1 MKRAMMIPFL
11 SWAAVSLMAVSAGA
25 IETPSNAPSAAA
37 KEGAD
42 LASKV
47 FSASDP
53 AAARAKLSAAERE
66 KFDQATMPA
75 SLEVSEK
82 KRVPVSGEE
91 GDAKA
96 GDQTAAAGSDCYGYN
111 QTFKRKAALG
121 NTLYT
126 YWQTTHVCRRGRHI
140 TSVRVTNAG
149 GETSTPGW
157 RIDKGPRVSTK
168 NVGWE
173 GRGNARYHFVLGVG
187 GWDIAHP
194 TDCIQQRV
202 NVNGHSHRSMP
213 SCNLDAR

>member
-1 MKRAMMIPFL
+1 MQRALVIPFL
-11 SWAAVSLMAVSAGA
+11 SWAAVSLMAVDARG
-25 IETPSNAPSAAA
+25 IETPSKETMSAAA
-37 KEGAD
+37 QEGANI
-42 LASKV
+42 ASKV
-47 FSASDP
+47 FEASDP
-53 AAARAKLSAAERE
+53 KAAREQLSPAERE
-66 KFDQATMPA
+66 KFDKATMPA
-75 SLEVSEK
+75 SLEVSEE
-82 KRVPVSGEE
+82 KRVPISGEE
-91 GDAKA
+91 AKA
-96 GDQTAAAGSDCYGYN
+96 GEQAAAGSDCYGYN

-126 YWQTTHVCRRGRHI
+126 YWQSTHVCRRNGRI
-140 TSVRVTNAG
+140 TSVKVTNAG

-157 RIDKGPRVSTK
+157 RIDKGPNVATK

-173 GRGNARYHFVLGVG
+173 GRGNAQYHFVLGVG

>member
-1 MKRAMMIPFL
+1 
-11 SWAAVSLMAVSAGA
+11 MAPNARGV
-25 IETPSNAPSAAA
+25 ETPSVGSKEVSTAAA
-37 KEGAD
+37 QEGVDIA
-42 LASKV
+42 AKV
-47 FSASDP
+47 FEASDP
-53 AAARAKLSAAERE
+53 ADARKQLSAAERE
-66 KFDQATMPA
+66 KFDKATMPA
-75 SLEVSEK
+75 ELEITEE
-82 KRVPVSGEE
+82 KRVPLSDDEAKDDDE
-91 GDAKA
+91 TAKA
-96 GDQTAAAGSDCYGYN
+96 GRNCYGYN

-126 YWQTTHVCRRGRHI
+126 YWQSTHVCRRGGRI
-140 TSVRVTNAG
+140 TSVKVTNAG

-157 RIDKGPRVSTK
+157 RIDKGQNVSTK

-202 NVNGHSHRSMP
+202 NANGHSHRSMP